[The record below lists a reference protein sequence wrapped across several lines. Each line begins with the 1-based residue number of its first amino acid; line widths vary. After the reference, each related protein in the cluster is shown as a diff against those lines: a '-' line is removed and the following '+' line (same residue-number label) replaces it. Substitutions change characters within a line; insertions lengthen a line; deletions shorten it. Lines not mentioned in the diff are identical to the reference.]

1 MIKYII
7 IGLIAILVV
16 SFLGYDLQSI
26 VEAPGTQK
34 NLHYVGDGVVSLWDK
49 YLEYP
54 ITYFWNN
61 IFIGILWNSFMHN
74 LGKVNSGAPT
84 ELEAA
89 AQRLWNIGDQP
100 YQPIA
105 E

>member
-7 IGLIAILVV
+7 LGLIAILAL
-16 SFLGYDLQSI
+16 SFFGYDIQNI

-34 NLHYVGDGVVSLWDK
+34 NLNYVGGGVVTVWEK

-54 ITYFWNN
+54 IKYFWNN

-89 AQRLWNIGDQP
+89 GQRLWNIGDQP

>member
-7 IGLIAILVV
+7 LGLIAILVL
-16 SFLGYDLQSI
+16 SFFGYDLQNI
-26 VEAPGTQK
+26 VEAPATQK
-34 NLHYVGDGVVSLWDK
+34 NLHYVGDGVGYVWNE
-49 YLEYP
+49 YLSQP
-54 ITYFWNN
+54 ISYFWNN
-61 IFIGILWNSFMHN
+61 IFIGILWNSFLHN
-74 LGKVNSGAPT
+74 LGKVNAGAPT

-89 AQRLWNIGDQP
+89 GKRLWNIGDQP